1 MLLGEL
7 FLTFL
12 KIGFVSFGGGF
23 AMIPVIQH
31 EVTAHQWMTDAQYA
45 EGVAL
50 AGMSPGPIA
59 TNSAILVGYHT
70 AGIIGSIF
78 AAIGI
83 ILPSVIAIVLL
94 SSLFYK
100 LAGNKDFKSAL
111 YGIRPIIVALILFAA
126 FRLAIANPHLSDW
139 SWNTLVAAFFFI
151 GAFTAMYRYKVH
163 PFAIILL
170 SGLVGIAI
178 YG

>member
-1 MLLGEL
+1 MLIWEL
-7 FLTFL
+7 FWTFL
-12 KIGFVSFGGGF
+12 KIGSISFGGGY

-50 AGMSPGPIA
+50 AGMAPGPIA
-59 TNSAILVGYHT
+59 TNSAIFVGYHT
-70 AGIIGSIF
+70 AGIMGSIF

-83 ILPSVIAIVLL
+83 ILPSIIAIVLL
-94 SSLFYK
+94 SFVFYK

-111 YGIRPIIVALILFAA
+111 YGLRPIIVALIVFAA
-126 FRLAIANPHLSDW
+126 YRLAIANPHVHGW
-139 SWNTLVAAFFFI
+139 SWNTLVAALFFI
-151 GAFTAMYRYKVH
+151 AAFTAMYRFKMH

-170 SGLVGIAI
+170 SGLVGIAV

>member
-1 MLLGEL
+1 MLIWEL
-7 FLTFL
+7 FWTFL
-12 KIGFVSFGGGF
+12 KIGFISFGGGY

-31 EVTAHQWMTDAQYA
+31 EAIAHRWMTDAQYA

-59 TNSAILVGYHT
+59 TNIAIFVGYHT
-70 AGIIGSIF
+70 AGIMGSIF
-78 AAIGI
+78 AAIGM

-94 SSLFYK
+94 SFVFYK

-111 YGIRPIIVALILFAA
+111 YGLRPIIAALILFAV
-126 FRLAIANPHLSDW
+126 FRLAILNPHVSGW
-139 SWNTLVAAFFFI
+139 SWSTLVAALFFI
-151 GAFTAMYRYKVH
+151 TAFIAMYRFKMH

-170 SGLVGIAI
+170 SGLVGIAV
-178 YG
+178 YR

>member
-1 MLLGEL
+1 MLIWEL
-7 FLTFL
+7 FSTFL
-12 KIGFVSFGGGF
+12 KIGLISFGGGF

-31 EVTAHQWMTDAQYA
+31 EVTAHQWMTDAKYA

-59 TNSAILVGYHT
+59 TNSAIFVGYHT
-70 AGIIGSIF
+70 AGIMGSIF

-83 ILPSVIAIVLL
+83 ILPSIIAIVLL
-94 SSLFYK
+94 SIVFYK
-100 LAGNKDFKSAL
+100 LADNKDFKSAL
-111 YGIRPIIVALILFAA
+111 YGLRPIIVALILFAA
-126 FRLAIANPHLSDW
+126 FRLALVNPHVNGWTW
-139 SWNTLVAAFFFI
+139 STLVTALFLIA
-151 GAFTAMYRYKVH
+151 AFTAMYRFKMH

-170 SGLVGIAI
+170 SGLVGVAV